1 MSEETFERTP
11 PNDVFAEQC
20 ALGGMLLNADAR
32 TEVAAMLKAGDFYR
46 PAHGIVFETM
56 LDMDAAGEAVDVVT
70 VNSRLLEQG
79 LLSRMPNSTYLH
91 DLISSVPTAANAT
104 WYAKTVADHS
114 QRRQVIEAAT
124 RVVQLGYATDSR
136 DVADLVDMAQKM
148 IHEATTQKVTSSG
161 MDWDDLAA
169 AMLEEI
175 ENASTREFTGVS
187 TSLAEGDALTSG
199 GFKPGELIIVAGRP
213 GMGKSVY
220 TVDVCRQAA
229 FRQGLS
235 VALFSLEMSL
245 PEIRQR
251 ITAAEARVEL
261 DTVKSGEL
269 SENDLKRVLDS
280 QAKNH
285 GSRLHVDDSADLN
298 LATIRARAR
307 RLQQQRGLD
316 LVAIDYLQ
324 LMTAANRSDNRVAE
338 VGEIS
343 RGLKLLAKELQVP
356 VVAAAQLNRGPEQ
369 RTDKR
374 PNLGDLR
381 ESGSIENDADV
392 VILLHRPAYY
402 DKKSPRKAECDFI
415 VEKNRHGAT
424 DTVIAISQFHFSRFV
439 DYHPDKD

>member
-1 MSEETFERTP
+1 MTEETFERTP

-20 ALGGMLLNADAR
+20 ALGGMLLDADAR
-32 TEVAAMLKAGDFYR
+32 TEVAAMLKPGDFYR
-46 PAHGIVFETM
+46 PAHGIVFETI
-56 LDMDAAGEAVDVVT
+56 LGMDAAGEAVDAVT

-79 LLSRMPNSTYLH
+79 MLSRLPNSTYLH
-91 DLISSVPTAANAT
+91 DLVSSVPTAANAI
-104 WYAKTVADHS
+104 WYARTVADHS
-114 QRRQVIEAAT
+114 QRRQIIEAAT
-124 RVVQLGYATDSR
+124 RVVQLGYATESR
-136 DVADLVDMAQKM
+136 DAADLVEMAQKI

-169 AMLEEI
+169 AMLDDI
-175 ENASTREFTGVS
+175 ENAATRDFIGVS
-187 TSLAEGDALTSG
+187 TGLSEGDALTSG

-220 TVDVCRQAA
+220 TVDVCRHAA

-261 DTVKSGEL
+261 DTIKSGEL
-269 SENDLKRVLDS
+269 SESELNSVLDS

-307 RLQQQRGLD
+307 RIQQQRGLD
-316 LVAIDYLQ
+316 LIAIDYLQ
-324 LMTAANRSDNRVAE
+324 LMTAANRSENRVSE

-343 RGLKLLAKELQVP
+343 RGLKLLAKELHVP
-356 VVAAAQLNRGPEQ
+356 VIAAAQLNRGPEQ

-402 DKKSPRKAECDFI
+402 DKKSPRKAEADFI

-424 DTVIAISQFHFSRFV
+424 DTFIAISQFQWSRFV